1 MIVPEGGFGRTLD
14 AMFDFHAR
22 HGIRAIKSTGRRDE
36 NGRDIIWWCFA
47 DPKLAEAFA
56 KEVQGA
62 AEAKTLSQRMRII
75 KLIGTT

>member
-22 HGIRAIKSTGRRDE
+22 DE
-36 NGRDIIWWCFA
+36 NGRDIIRWCFA

-56 KEVQGA
+56 NEFRAPRG
-62 AEAKTLSQRMRII
+62 S
-75 KLIGTT
+75 